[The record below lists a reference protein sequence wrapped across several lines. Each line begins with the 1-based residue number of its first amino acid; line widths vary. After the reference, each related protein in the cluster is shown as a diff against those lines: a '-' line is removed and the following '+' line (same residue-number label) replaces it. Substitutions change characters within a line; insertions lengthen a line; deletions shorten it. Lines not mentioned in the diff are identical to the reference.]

1 MTYLFYLH
9 MENGQKNIYLKDR
22 LKKVTVFSTGLGFIF
37 LNSGGIII
45 IIIIM
50 EHKYKS

>member
-9 MENGQKNIYLKDR
+9 MENGQNNIYLKDR
-22 LKKVTVFSTGLGFIF
+22 LKKVTVFSTRLGFTF

-45 IIIIM
+45 IIIM
-50 EHKYKS
+50 QHKYKS